1 MKISV
6 IIPTY
11 NRKHTLQRAIDSV
24 LAQTFKPYEIII
36 VDDGSKDG
44 TKEWLLQNYPSVQ
57 YIHQPNNGVSSA
69 RNKGIQISQGSWIAL
84 LDSDD
89 EWMPE
94 KLEYQSRF
102 LEVNRD
108 SSFCHTNEIWIRNGV
123 RVNQMKKHK
132 KYGGDIFKH
141 CLDICRISPSSSII
155 NKDVFEEVG
164 AFDESLTVCEDYDLW
179 LRVTAKFNILF
190 LDEPLIKKYG
200 GHLDQLSRVP
210 EGIEQYRIRS
220 LEKILSMGS
229 LTETQFRSA
238 KDMLIHKLNI
248 YAKGLKKRDKYEEL
262 TSTEKKIQDWLIMP
276 DLN

>member
-6 IIPTY
+6 IIPTF

-132 KYGGDIFKH
+132 KYGGDIFKY

-155 NKDVFEEVG
+155 KKDVFEEVG

>member
-24 LAQTFKPYEIII
+24 LAQTFKPFEIII

-44 TKEWLLQNYPSVQ
+44 TKEWLLLNYPSVQ

-102 LEVNRD
+102 LEMNRD

-141 CLDICRISPSSSII
+141 CLDICRISPSSAII
-155 NKDVFEEVG
+155 KKDVFEEVG

>member
-6 IIPTY
+6 IIPTF

-24 LAQTFKPYEIII
+24 LAQTFKPFEIII

-102 LEVNRD
+102 LEMNRD

-155 NKDVFEEVG
+155 KKDVFEEVG

-229 LTETQFRSA
+229 LTETQYRSA

>member
-6 IIPTY
+6 IIPTF

-69 RNKGIQISQGSWIAL
+69 RNKGIQISQGSWIPL

-94 KLEYQSRF
+94 KLEHQSRF
-102 LEVNRD
+102 LEMNRD

-155 NKDVFEEVG
+155 KKDVFEEVG

-238 KDMLIHKLNI
+238 KNMLIHKLNI

>member
-6 IIPTY
+6 IIPTF

-102 LEVNRD
+102 LEMNRD

-155 NKDVFEEVG
+155 KKDVFEEVG

-238 KDMLIHKLNI
+238 KNMLIHKLNI

>member
-6 IIPTY
+6 IIPTF

-102 LEVNRD
+102 LEMNRD

-155 NKDVFEEVG
+155 KKDVFEEVG

-229 LTETQFRSA
+229 LTETQFRLA

>member
-24 LAQTFKPYEIII
+24 LAQTFKPFEIII
-36 VDDGSKDG
+36 VDDGSIDG
-44 TKEWLLQNYPSVQ
+44 TKEWLLLNYPSVQ

-94 KLEYQSRF
+94 KLESQSRF
-102 LEVNRD
+102 IEVNRD

>member
-102 LEVNRD
+102 LEMNRD

-155 NKDVFEEVG
+155 KKDVFEEVG

-220 LEKILSMGS
+220 LEKILSMGL

-238 KDMLIHKLNI
+238 KNMLIHKLNI

>member
-6 IIPTY
+6 IIPTF

-102 LEVNRD
+102 IEVNRD

-155 NKDVFEEVG
+155 KKDVFEEVG